1 MAQVG
6 RNERCP
12 CGSGKKFKH
21 CCLLEQI
28 KPSQESLTSRR
39 LGRLAD
45 WIAAKFRSQIPAQAD
60 EFFFEFDAEE
70 REILNSGTHAG
81 ANGVSTLVTDF
92 ICIDGLFE
100 LRGQTQTGLDWF
112 LELAGPFSLEDREFY
127 QALSLSGL
135 RAYQVLSVEPG
146 LGMELLDL
154 FAPEMENGFVHEK
167 LGSTQI
173 AVGDVI
179 GGRLIFSDGVMQIA
193 AMVPFQV
200 SDADTLLENYIE
212 DLASARAQAGFLDDA
227 DDDFENDDDNDDE
240 MENVAEFAAAIDRYA
255 LMHSPDGEAV
265 ADSVSAV
272 EIDSDEDQIVAQLS
286 EGSEALAEEEDGDE
300 AEDDDE
306 FEEDSMRS
314 IAEEMMLEDM
324 VAAKVVATLWLD
336 SVLNSLVQD

>member
-28 KPSQESLTSRR
+28 KPTQESLTSRR
-39 LGRLAD
+39 LARLAD
-45 WIAAKFRSQIPAQAD
+45 WIAAKFRSQIPVQAD

-70 REILNSGTHAG
+70 REILNSGKHAG

-127 QALSLSGL
+127 QALGLSGL
-135 RAYQVLSVEPG
+135 RAYRVLSVEPG
-146 LGMELLDL
+146 VGMELLDL

-167 LGSTQI
+167 LGSMQI

-179 GGRLIFSDGVMQIA
+179 GGRLIASDGVMQIA
-193 AMVPFQV
+193 AMVPFQA

-227 DDDFENDDDNDDE
+227 DIDDVAENDDDSENDVSFDD
-240 MENVAEFAAAIDRYA
+240 AIPLYA
-255 LMHSPDGEAV
+255 LTHNAESATPLDSISALEIEEDGESTGA
-265 ADSVSAV
+265 
-272 EIDSDEDQIVAQLS
+272 QIAQLS
-286 EGSEALAEEEDGDE
+286 DAHADDD
-300 AEDDDE
+300 ADYDDADDE
-306 FEEDSMRS
+306 FDLDTMRN
-314 IAEEMMLEDM
+314 IAEEMMLEDI
-324 VAAKVVATLWLD
+324 VAAKVVATFWLE
-336 SVLNSLVQD
+336 SVLSSLAQD